1 MSLSLAA
8 LKIFA
13 PAIAKT
19 LLEAFGIPTKL
30 LNAVLEEV
38 IDNTSEGIVSSVEAK
53 KALSKSIDQIAKQLA
68 NDIKPLFER
77 EARSLQG
84 DTKNAIVI
92 SVAETLIKARLSA
105 DTLAEINFDEE
116 RLKDY
121 LLKVYPEVLIG
132 FSDSEKSLYQ
142 QVVGLASKRLIAS
155 AAQMEGF
162 ALSAAAMTLQRL
174 DEVLKQLALARELAN
189 QAADAY
195 AKNYRR
201 KVQEKLDK
209 LEVFGLKEIDSL
221 SRQQSLSMAYI
232 NLSANCPHD
241 GDEDRKSPLLLM
253 GDDRLEHELGKYQL
267 GNRSKRVDEAI
278 YNSRRLVIRGSAGA
292 GKSTLLQWIAVRAA
306 TQTFPE
312 NLHHWN
318 CKIPFFIRLR
328 DLVDEK
334 ISVSGEVAKLEFP
347 RPEEFTKFIAKN
359 YADEMPKNWVH
370 QYLKRGQALVLIDGV
385 DELRRRQRED
395 FFESL
400 KDLVSDFKDATF
412 IVTSRPSG
420 LKDRQGEE
428 WQEWEEWV
436 KENSFATWT
445 LEPMSI
451 ANIEEFVKR
460 WHDALQSHSDEDL
473 PQLATNL
480 KNQLRQRPELRRL
493 AATPLLC
500 AMICA
505 LHHDRKEN
513 LPSARLELYE
523 KCIDMLLNQ
532 RDRGRKIKIELD
544 KTYPIGLNESQ
555 KIELIQGLAL
565 KLMRLNLSTL
575 DSDRVDKHFQEELGK
590 TSLPKV
596 ITGKQIR
603 DLFVDR
609 SGLLRE
615 PSVKQIDFAHRT
627 FQEYLAAKAALDD
640 DYLEELWKYA
650 TDDQWR
656 ETIIVAAGLAR
667 PKERVK
673 LLETLINLGNSEPD
687 KQQYL
692 HLLAV
697 ACLET
702 ATTVDPAIRE
712 KVLTCAKALL
722 PPKDDDEIPMFAA
735 VGNEIIPLLKYESHY
750 SVEEDYR
757 CINVLVQI
765 GNSAAML
772 MLVDYAKTRFQDDFE
787 NGLIGQA
794 IGKGWNVFEQS
805 AYISQ
810 VLTHLNSLSLM
821 NTQVTDLSPLTVL
834 TQLNSLSLTNTQ
846 VTDLSPLSVLTQL
859 NSLSLMNTQVTD
871 LSPLSVLTQLN
882 SLYLENTQVTDL
894 SPLSVLTQLN
904 RLFLINTQVTDLSPL
919 SILTQ
924 LNSLYLINT
933 QVTDLSPLS
942 ILTQLEELYLSNT
955 QVTDLSPLCVLTQLN
970 RLFLSNTQVTDLSPL
985 CVLTQLKELDLR
997 NMQVSDL
1004 SPLSVLTQL
1013 NRLSLNN
1020 TQVTDLSPLTVMT
1033 QLNSLDLSNTQ
1044 VTDLSLLSVL
1054 AQLNYLYL
1062 RNTQVTDLVVLKN
1075 LNKLTIYTDS
1085 KDKFELW
1092 RSQGMKVYIS

>member
-1 MSLSLAA
+1 MSLSLVA
-8 LKIFA
+8 LKIFT

-38 IDNTSEGIVSSVEAK
+38 IDNTSEGVLSSVEAK

-92 SVAETLIKARLSA
+92 SVAETLIKARLSS
-105 DTLAEINFDEE
+105 DTLAEINFDEV
-116 RLKDY
+116 RLKEY
-121 LLKVYPEVLIG
+121 LLTVYPEVLIG
-132 FSDSEKSLYQ
+132 FSDSEKSLYH
-142 QVVGLASKRLIAS
+142 QVVGLASHRLIAS

-174 DEVLKQLALARELAN
+174 DEVLRQLAIARELAN

-232 NLSANCPHD
+232 NLSANCPYD
-241 GDEDRKSPLLLM
+241 GDEDRKSPFLLM
-253 GDDRLEHELGKYQL
+253 GDDRLEHELGKYEL
-267 GNRSKRVDEAI
+267 GNRSRRVDEAI

-334 ISVSGEVAKLEFP
+334 IFVSGEVAKLEFP

-359 YADEMPKNWVH
+359 YADEMPKSWVH

-385 DELRRRQRED
+385 DELPRRQRED

-436 KENSFATWT
+436 KENNFATWT

-460 WHDALQSHSDEDL
+460 WHDALQPYDNEDL
-473 PQLATNL
+473 SQRATNL
-480 KNQLRQRPELRRL
+480 KNQLHQRPELRRL

-544 KTYPIGLNESQ
+544 ETYPIGLNESQ

-575 DSDRVDKHFQEELGK
+575 DSDRVDDHFQAELGK

-603 DLFVDR
+603 DLFVER

-673 LLETLINLGNSEPD
+673 LLETLINLGNSDPD

-697 ACLET
+697 ACLEGC
-702 ATTVDPAIRE
+702 D
-712 KVLTCAKALL
+712 
-722 PPKDDDEIPMFAA
+722 
-735 VGNEIIPLLKYESHY
+735 
-750 SVEEDYR
+750 
-757 CINVLVQI
+757 
-765 GNSAAML
+765 
-772 MLVDYAKTRFQDDFE
+772 
-787 NGLIGQA
+787 
-794 IGKGWNVFEQS
+794 
-805 AYISQ
+805 
-810 VLTHLNSLSLM
+810 
-821 NTQVTDLSPLTVL
+821 
-834 TQLNSLSLTNTQ
+834 
-846 VTDLSPLSVLTQL
+846 
-859 NSLSLMNTQVTD
+859 
-871 LSPLSVLTQLN
+871 
-882 SLYLENTQVTDL
+882 
-894 SPLSVLTQLN
+894 
-904 RLFLINTQVTDLSPL
+904 
-919 SILTQ
+919 
-924 LNSLYLINT
+924 
-933 QVTDLSPLS
+933 
-942 ILTQLEELYLSNT
+942 
-955 QVTDLSPLCVLTQLN
+955 
-970 RLFLSNTQVTDLSPL
+970 
-985 CVLTQLKELDLR
+985 LDLI
-997 NMQVSDL
+997 Q
-1004 SPLSVLTQL
+1004 
-1013 NRLSLNN
+1013 RL
-1020 TQVTDLSPLTVMT
+1020 
-1033 QLNSLDLSNTQ
+1033 
-1044 VTDLSLLSVL
+1044 
-1054 AQLNYLYL
+1054 
-1062 RNTQVTDLVVLKN
+1062 
-1075 LNKLTIYTDS
+1075 
-1085 KDKFELW
+1085 
-1092 RSQGMKVYIS
+1092 

>member
-1 MSLSLAA
+1 MSLSLLA

-19 LLEAFGIPTKL
+19 LLESFGIETKL

-38 IDNTSEGIVSSVEAK
+38 IDNTSEGVLSSVEAK
-53 KALSKSIDQIAKQLA
+53 KALSKNIDQIAKQLA
-68 NDIKPLFER
+68 SDIKPLFER
-77 EARSLQG
+77 EGKSLQG

-121 LLKVYPEVLIG
+121 LLKVYPKVLIG

-142 QVVGLASKRLIAS
+142 QVVGLASHRLIAS

-174 DEVLKQLALARELAN
+174 DEVLKQLAIARELAN

-232 NLSANCPHD
+232 NLSANCPYD

-253 GDDRLEHELGKYQL
+253 GDDRLEHELGKYEL

-328 DLVDEK
+328 D
-334 ISVSGEVAKLEFP
+334 VADQSFP
-347 RPEEFTKFIAKN
+347 APEEFTKFIAKN
-359 YADEMPKNWVH
+359 FTDQMPEGWVH
-370 QYLKRGQALVLIDGV
+370 QYLNRGQALVLIDGV
-385 DELRRRQRED
+385 DELPKKQRQD

-400 KDLVSDFKDATF
+400 KDLVSDFQEATF

-420 LKDRQGEE
+420 LKDQQGEE

-436 KENSFATWT
+436 KENNFATWT

-460 WHDALQSHSDEDL
+460 WHDAFPSSDDEDL
-473 PQLATNL
+473 TQLAINL

-505 LHHDRKEN
+505 LHHERKEN
-513 LPSARLELYE
+513 LPSERIELYD
-523 KCIDMLLNQ
+523 KCIDMLLDQ
-532 RDRGRKIKIELD
+532 RDKGRKIKLD
-544 KTYPIGLNESQ
+544 LDETYPSGLSKSQ
-555 KIELIQGLAL
+555 KLALIQGLAL
-565 KLMRLNLSTL
+565 KFMRGNLSAL
-575 DSDRVDKHFQEELGK
+575 EADRVDKYFQDELGK
-590 TSLPKV
+590 TNLPKV

-603 DLFVDR
+603 DLFVER

-615 PSVKQIDFAHRT
+615 PAVKQIDFAHRT
-627 FQEYLAAKAALDD
+627 FQEYLAATAALANDG
-640 DYLEELWKYA
+640 LEELLDHA

-656 ETIIVAAGLAR
+656 ESIIVAAGLASFNQR
-667 PKERVK
+667 TT
-673 LLETLINLGNSEPD
+673 LLNTLIEPVS
-687 KQQYL
+687 KQKFLDFFLKRDHLEAAQKQYL

-702 ATTVDPAIRE
+702 ATTVDPSIRK

-722 PPKDDDEIPMFAA
+722 PPKNDDEVPMFAA
-735 VGNEIIPLLKYESHY
+735 VGNEIVPLLKYESHY
-750 SVEEDYR
+750 SAREAIR
-757 CINVLVQI
+757 CIKVLVQL

-772 MLVDYAKTRFQDDFE
+772 MLVDYAKARFKDSYE
-787 NGLIGQA
+787 NSLMGQE
-794 IGKGWNVFEQS
+794 ISKGWDVFEQKN
-805 AYISQ
+805 YISQ
-810 VLTHLNSLSLM
+810 
-821 NTQVTDLSPLTVL
+821 VL
-834 TQLNSLSLTNTQ
+834 TQLNSL
-846 VTDLSPLSVLTQL
+846 DLS
-859 NSLSLMNTQVTD
+859 NTQVTD

-882 SLYLENTQVTDL
+882 SLYLRNTQVTDL
-894 SPLSVLTQLN
+894 SPLSVLTQLKE
-904 RLFLINTQVTDLSPL
+904 LVLSSSQVTDLSPL

-924 LNSLYLINT
+924 LNLL
-933 QVTDLSPLS
+933 D
-942 ILTQLEELYLSNT
+942 LSNT
-955 QVTDLSPLCVLTQLN
+955 QVTDLSPLSVLTHLN
-970 RLFLSNTQVTDLSPL
+970 RLD
-985 CVLTQLKELDLR
+985 
-997 NMQVSDL
+997 
-1004 SPLSVLTQL
+1004 
-1013 NRLSLNN
+1013 
-1020 TQVTDLSPLTVMT
+1020 
-1033 QLNSLDLSNTQ
+1033 
-1044 VTDLSLLSVL
+1044 
-1054 AQLNYLYL
+1054 L
-1062 RNTQVTDLVVLKN
+1062 RNTQVTNLSMLKH
-1075 LNKLTIYTDS
+1075 LDKLTIVTDS
-1085 KDKFELW
+1085 KDKLELW
-1092 RSQGMKVYIS
+1092 RSQGIKVQVEIGMFPK